1 MTKATPVMASLDHAL
16 AAKIDAE
23 NELDLLKGRLAEE
36 QQNLGLADL
45 QSKQASL
52 AAARSGS
59 IDALAAEREALA
71 HLAAVER
78 MVSNLADRLI
88 PEAETALIKAERA
101 VAEARRTACADEAET
116 ECEAVA
122 RRLAEEY
129 PELIQRL
136 ADLKAAV
143 AAADAKRAEANR
155 DLPDG
160 RTPLW
165 PVEARVRDTP
175 GQRVGEVSREVVS
188 VWCYAGTLNP
198 ISEDR
203 LGDITATSR
212 PRHLGGGSGHV
223 LASRSRNG
231 NNHPVEL
238 RRLVRVTMQDAQQ
251 LVRGPRLS
259 DMVLPPLRPDAPD
272 CRQWTELREPTPDDL
287 AAAKA
292 GGEGGEE

>member
-1 MTKATPVMASLDHAL
+1 MTKATPIMAALDHAL

-23 NELDLLKGRLAEE
+23 GELDLLRERLAEE
-36 QQNLGLADL
+36 RGNLAQAD
-45 QSKQASL
+45 
-52 AAARSGS
+52 AAARTAGL
-59 IDALAAEREALA
+59 ALARSGTDADRLASREALA
-71 HLAAVER
+71 LKAEIERTISHLT
-78 MVSNLADRLI
+78 DTLI
-88 PEAETALIKAERA
+88 PEAEEAKARASEALAD
-101 VAEARRTACADEAET
+101 ARRTACADEAEA

-160 RTPLW
+160 RTPLV
-165 PVEARVRDTP
+165 PVEARVRDIP
-175 GQRVGEVSREVVS
+175 GQRAGEVSREVVS

-223 LASRSRNG
+223 LVSRSRNG

-251 LVRGPRLS
+251 LVRGARLN
-259 DMVLPPLRPDAPD
+259 DMVMPPLRPDVAEV
-272 CRQWTELREPTPDDL
+272 RQWTELREPTSDDL
-287 AAAKA
+287 ARVDREAEG
-292 GGEGGEE
+292 GGE